1 MPTHRL
7 EGAATI
13 ASSLAH
19 NGDREGTTV
28 YFRTE
33 KIIQPDGSVVH
44 VPVGSG
50 NGMRGLLRDISADLL
65 WDLMGQP
72 TLPPQ
77 VYHFLYAGGQLAK
90 AGSGKV
96 LTSRQ
101 LATLRQL
108 VPHVG
113 LFGGSGAGRII
124 EGRLSVGKLVP
135 IVAETAHIVPPALLT
150 GAERSIYEYT
160 QIEEFSRRDDTHRA
174 ASAHA
179 IDGVRRPAILDG
191 TTDGLLAVDTEPAP
205 KRGDDDQAVQMRYG
219 VQTLPA
225 GLRMHWW
232 LKLERVTDL
241 EAAWF
246 AAVLKQWADGGGIFG
261 GRSSTGHGRLLLDA
275 GTGWAS
281 SQLAITDGG
290 ADLPEQA
297 DIAAHVAGHQAEIL
311 DALRTVGA

>member
-1 MPTHRL
+1 MPTYHM
-7 EGAATI
+7 EGAATV
-13 ASSLAH
+13 ASSIAH

-33 KIIQPDGSVVH
+33 KVVQPDGSVVH
-44 VPVGSG
+44 VPIGSG

-72 TLPPQ
+72 TLPPP

-96 LTSRQ
+96 MSSRQ
-101 LATLRQL
+101 LAQLRQM

-124 EGRLSVGKLVP
+124 EGRLRVGKLVP
-135 IVAETAHIVPPALLT
+135 IVAETVHIVPPQLGT

-179 IDGVRRPAILDG
+179 IEGAARRELTGDTIL
-191 TTDGLLAVDTEPAP
+191 TVDAEPAKP
-205 KRGDDDQAVQMRYG
+205 RGDDEPATQMRYG

-225 GLRMHWW
+225 GLRLHWW
-232 LKLERVTDL
+232 ITLDRVTEM
-241 EAAWF
+241 EAGWF
-246 AAVLKQWADGGGIFG
+246 AAGWE
-261 GRSSTGHGRLLLDA
+261 TGA
-275 GTGWAS
+275 NW
-281 SQLAITDGG
+281 
-290 ADLPEQA
+290 
-297 DIAAHVAGHQAEIL
+297 
-311 DALRTVGA
+311 

>member
-1 MPTHRL
+1 MPTYHM
-7 EGAATI
+7 EGAATV
-13 ASSLAH
+13 ASSISH

-33 KIIQPDGSVVH
+33 KVVQPDGSVVH
-44 VPVGSG
+44 VPIGSG

-72 TLPPQ
+72 TLPPP

-96 LTSRQ
+96 MSSRQ
-101 LATLRQL
+101 LATLRHM

-124 EGRLSVGKLVP
+124 EGRLAVGKLVP
-135 IVAETAHIVPPALLT
+135 IVAETAHIVPPQLLT
-150 GAERSIYEYT
+150 GAERSIYEYA

-174 ASAHA
+174 ASARA
-179 IDGVRRPAILDG
+179 IDGVARPEILDG
-191 TTDGLLAVDTEPAP
+191 RDALLTVDTEPP
-205 KRGDDDQAVQMRYG
+205 KPRGDDEQATQMRYG

-232 LKLERVTDL
+232 LKLDRVTEV

-246 AAVLKQWADGGGIFG
+246 AAVLRQWADGGGVFG
-261 GRSSTGHGRLLLDA
+261 GRSATGHGRLILDT
-275 GTGWAS
+275 GNGWATT
-281 SQLAITDGG
+281 QRAITAG
-290 ADLPEQA
+290 AGDLPESV
-297 DIAAHVAGHQAEIL
+297 DITQHVTQHRDQILELLHQ
-311 DALRTVGA
+311 VGT